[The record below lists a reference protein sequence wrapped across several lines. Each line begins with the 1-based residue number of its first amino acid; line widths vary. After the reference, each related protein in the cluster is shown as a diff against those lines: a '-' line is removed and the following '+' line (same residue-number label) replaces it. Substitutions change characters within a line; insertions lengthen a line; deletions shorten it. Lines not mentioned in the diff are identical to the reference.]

1 MNPGCVSVNKPRWL
15 RWREKMVIQTHFIF
29 HNFESVGRLF
39 VNETGE
45 QTKPDLHKLRQ
56 FDTESTDIAISE
68 LS

>member
-1 MNPGCVSVNKPRWL
+1 MT
-15 RWREKMVIQTHFIF
+15 RENGDTNLILFFTILNQWA
-29 HNFESVGRLF
+29 GYF